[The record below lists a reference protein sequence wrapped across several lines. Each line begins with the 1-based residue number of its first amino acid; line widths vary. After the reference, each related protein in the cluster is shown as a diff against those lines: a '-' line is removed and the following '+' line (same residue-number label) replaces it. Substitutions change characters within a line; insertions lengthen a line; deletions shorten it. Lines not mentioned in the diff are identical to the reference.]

1 MKIFNFFIIIINIF
15 LIKEIIS
22 KRNLEEINCESFNDC
37 FNCSVCGNNLIEKC
51 PCSWKTDLCYEVT
64 YNPIIT
70 NWIYYYENCEDYSSI
85 NTQKEYCGEIT
96 TKNKKSI
103 ISFPEKN
110 GHFGLNKLFCSY
122 IFINEQKPKTKFNID
137 IHINEKYMNNNN
149 NIFIEFIVNYNNNTY
164 QVKNIF
170 NNNEEL
176 SYQKISS
183 FQFFIM
189 SRDLYNDNPFFIE
202 ITYSNGLFIDQ
213 IYLILGIIILFLI
226 ICIIIVYCCSKK
238 KRNRHIISRENNVRT
253 NENDDEEVQIE
264 NNKKII
270 EILLSNPSFLG
281 ERICEKEYEKYGT
294 NCTICL
300 EELKVNID
308 KVSLTPC
315 GHVFHFK
322 CVKDWLNK
330 NLSDLNLKCP
340 NCNFDL
346 STMIQ
351 NKSERSSINRI
362 GTNNPINY
370 FSDNENQIVNN
381 NNRPQFNNFARIS
394 NSNNSN
400 NTRYLNNRY
409 ENNNIINNND
419 DVSNNIPNRN
429 IRQRRNNRNI
439 QQSVKSSDNLESI
452 NI

>member
-51 PCSWKTDLCYEVT
+51 PCTWKTDLCYEVT

-137 IHINEKYMNNNN
+137 IHRNEKYMNNNN

-226 ICIIIVYCCSKK
+226 ICIIIVYCCWKK
-238 KRNRHIISRENNVRT
+238 KRNRHIIYTLFLE
-253 NENDDEEVQIE
+253 
-264 NNKKII
+264 KI
-270 EILLSNPSFLG
+270 
-281 ERICEKEYEKYGT
+281 
-294 NCTICL
+294 
-300 EELKVNID
+300 
-308 KVSLTPC
+308 
-315 GHVFHFK
+315 
-322 CVKDWLNK
+322 
-330 NLSDLNLKCP
+330 
-340 NCNFDL
+340 
-346 STMIQ
+346 M
-351 NKSERSSINRI
+351 
-362 GTNNPINY
+362 
-370 FSDNENQIVNN
+370 
-381 NNRPQFNNFARIS
+381 
-394 NSNNSN
+394 
-400 NTRYLNNRY
+400 
-409 ENNNIINNND
+409 
-419 DVSNNIPNRN
+419 
-429 IRQRRNNRNI
+429 
-439 QQSVKSSDNLESI
+439 
-452 NI
+452 